1 VGIVARG
8 SWRLGVKWIAASLV
22 VAAVV
27 RLALPSRE
35 AGMLAV
41 RRRLIDVGLLTAVGV
56 ALWFLS
62 TSIPNQPLP

>member
-1 VGIVARG
+1 MPLFCHCG
-8 SWRLGVKWIAASLV
+8 S
-22 VAAVV
+22 
-27 RLALPSRE
+27 SRE